1 MKNGGKHYEWIKE
14 VFGTEKPIVAMCHLQ
29 AMPGDPY
36 YDKGK
41 GMKDVL
47 DKARHDLLALQNG
60 GVDAVMFSNEFSLPY
75 LTKVKTETV
84 ASMARIIGELKD
96 EIEVPYGVNCLWD
109 PIASLDLAVATEAK
123 FVREIFTGVYASDFG
138 LWDTNCGEVVRHQ
151 REIGAENVFDFSLG
165 NPSIVPPKSV
175 KESIIDI
182 VNTEPEMELHGYM
195 NNSGYEDVREAIAEF
210 TNKSYGTNFTK
221 ANIVMTVGAAGGIN
235 VTFKTLVDEGDEI
248 ICIAP
253 YFGEYNSYISNANGV
268 RVVVSP
274 DTETFSINFKEL
286 EEKISP
292 KTKFVII
299 NSPNNPTGAVY
310 SEEDIKKLASILEK
324 KQAEYGTEIYIFS
337 DEPYREIAFN
347 NTEVPYVTKYYNNTI
362 VGYSYSKSLSLPGE
376 RIGYLVV
383 PNEIADFEDVNEW
396 S

>member
-1 MKNGGKHYEWIKE
+1 
-14 VFGTEKPIVAMCHLQ
+14 
-29 AMPGDPY
+29 
-36 YDKGK
+36 
-41 GMKDVL
+41 
-47 DKARHDLLALQNG
+47 
-60 GVDAVMFSNEFSLPY
+60 
-75 LTKVKTETV
+75 
-84 ASMARIIGELKD
+84 
-96 EIEVPYGVNCLWD
+96 
-109 PIASLDLAVATEAK
+109 
-123 FVREIFTGVYASDFG
+123 
-138 LWDTNCGEVVRHQ
+138 
-151 REIGAENVFDFSLG
+151 
-165 NPSIVPPKSV
+165 
-175 KESIIDI
+175 
-182 VNTEPEMELHGYM
+182 MELHGYM

-235 VTFKTLVDEGDEI
+235 VTFKTLVDDGDEI

-268 RVVVSP
+268 RVVVGP

-347 NTEVPYVTKYYNNTI
+347 NTKVPYVTKYYNNTI

-376 RIGYLVV
+376 RIGYLVIPDEADGSEELITAV
-383 PNEIADFEDVNEW
+383 AIANRTIGCVNAP
-396 S
+396 SLMQKVIANV